1 MLRVATLRAAM
12 LAAIAGIAVLP
23 ATALA
28 VPPSNDGYIQSIS
41 VNAPGTPLTQDQ
53 VKDARD
59 TREATVQ
66 ADLFTPPTSGGGP
79 ERTDC
84 RTTNFGATVWYDFH
98 PHADGTVRV
107 QASGFDAAVG
117 IYEFSPG
124 TAKLGARLDC
134 SNEPGSSEELFVKVE
149 QGKSYTIQ
157 IGGTDAGAGPATG
170 DLDLTFEYLSDSD
183 RDGVLDA
190 IDKCPTQ
197 PGTSAGCPVVLN
209 VLPTL
214 TAAPTGN
221 GIRIGSLAVAA
232 PKGSVVKVRCSR
244 AGCSFNQTR
253 TVPSNKPLRVTRLGN
268 RTLRAGARLEIF
280 VTKKQSI
287 GSYIRYVIKPGGFTR
302 TVRCLRPGSLVPR
315 ASCK

>member
-1 MLRVATLRAAM
+1 MLRVATLRVAM
-12 LAAIAGIAVLP
+12 LAAIALP
-23 ATALA
+23 AAVPAAALA

-41 VNAPGTPLTQDQ
+41 VNAPNTPLTQDQ

-66 ADLFTPPTSGGGP
+66 SDLFTPPTSGGGA

-84 RTTNFGATVWYDFH
+84 RTTTFGATVWYDFH

-107 QASGFDAAVG
+107 QAAGFDAAIGV
-117 IYEFSPG
+117 YEFDPG
-124 TAKLGARLDC
+124 SARLGARLDC
-134 SNEPGSSEELFVKVE
+134 SNEAGSTEEIFVKVRK
-149 QGKSYTIQ
+149 GKSYTIQ
-157 IGGTDAGAGPATG
+157 VGGTDGGAGPATG

-190 IDKCPTQ
+190 LDKCPNQ
-197 PGTSAGCPVVLN
+197 PGTSDGCPVVLS

-214 TAAPTGN
+214 TAVPTGG
-221 GIRIGSLAVAA
+221 GIRISSLAIAA

-244 AGCSFNQTR
+244 AGCAFNQTR
-253 TVPSNKPLRVTRLGN
+253 TVPSTKPLRVTRLRN

-280 VTKKQSI
+280 VTRKQSI
-287 GSYIRYVIKPGGFTR
+287 GSYIRYVITPGGFKR

-315 ASCK
+315 VSCK

>member
-1 MLRVATLRAAM
+1 MFRVATLRVAM
-12 LAAIAGIAVLP
+12 LAAIAGPAALP
-23 ATALA
+23 AAALA
-28 VPPSNDGYIQSIS
+28 VPPANDGYVQSIS
-41 VNAPGTPLTQDQ
+41 VNAPGTPLTQDT

-66 ADLFTPPTSGGGP
+66 ADLFTPPTSGGGA

-84 RTTNFGATVWYDFH
+84 RGTNFGATVWYDFH

-107 QASGFDAAVG
+107 QAAGYDAAVG
-117 IYEFSPG
+117 VYEFDPG
-124 TAKLGARLDC
+124 SARLGARLDC
-134 SNEPGSSEELFVKVE
+134 ANEAGTTEEFFVKVKK
-149 QGKSYTIQ
+149 GKSYTVQ
-157 IGGTDAGAGPATG
+157 IGGTDVGAGPASG
-170 DLDLTFEYLSDSD
+170 DLDLTFEYLSDTD

-190 IDKCPTQ
+190 LDKCPTQ
-197 PGTSAGCPVVLN
+197 PGTSDGCPVVLS

-214 TAAPTGN
+214 TAVPTGG
-221 GIRIGSLAVAA
+221 GIRIGSLAIAA
-232 PKGSVVKVRCSR
+232 PKGSLVKVRCSR

-253 TVPSNKPLRVTRLGN
+253 TVPTTRPLRVTRLRN

-287 GSYIRYVIKPGGFTR
+287 GSYIRYVITPGGFKR

-315 ASCK
+315 VSCK